1 MDHVEVTICPLCG
14 ASESDVFDRR
24 LFHDEPVT
32 NRICKKCGFVFQ
44 SPRMTQARL
53 DQFYVRE
60 YRQLYQGDAGPV
72 PKDLIAQSARAAN
85 LLAFLRSHGVTHLS
99 RHLDIGASAGLLLQ
113 AIRSDYRC
121 ESVGVEPGLAY
132 RELSQKAGL
141 KVYPHLEDM
150 PTEGESCFDLVS
162 LVHVLEHMPDPVWV
176 LAQLRQDWLAEGGW
190 LLVEVP
196 NLYCHDCFEVAHLA
210 SFSQHTLTQVLNKAG
225 YHLLVVSKHG
235 QPRSRLLPLYIT
247 LLAQPMTENELAAQ
261 ADVRP
266 DPVGGVRFKRRLGL
280 ARRRVV
286 ERLLPNLAWLP

>member
-1 MDHVEVTICPLCG
+1 L
-14 ASESDVFDRR
+14 FDRR
-24 LFHDEPVT
+24 LFHEELVI

-72 PKDLIAQSARAAN
+72 PKDLLAQSARAAN
-85 LLAFLRSHGVTHLS
+85 LVAFLKSHGVMQLS

-113 AIRSDYRC
+113 AVRAGYRC

-132 RELSQKAGL
+132 REVSQKAGL
-141 KVYPHLEDM
+141 KIYPGLEDL
-150 PTEGESCFDLVS
+150 PKEGANCFDLVS
-162 LVHVLEHMPDPVWV
+162 LAHVLEHMPDPVWT
-176 LAQLRQDWLAEGGW
+176 LAYLRQDCLSEGGW

-196 NLYCHDCFEVAHLA
+196 NLYCHDCFEVAHLT
-210 SFSQHTLTQVLNKAG
+210 SFSQHSLTQILRKAG
-225 YHLLVVSKHG
+225 YRLLAVSRHG
-235 QPRSRLLPLYIT
+235 RPRSKLLPLYIT
-247 LLAQPMTENELAAQ
+247 VLAKPMSESELAVESKVKPEPA
-261 ADVRP
+261 VRL
-266 DPVGGVRFKRRLGL
+266 KRRLGL